1 VGSVEADD
9 ERQIAV
15 ADDWQLQRLA
25 HSSLTDTA
33 APCPGDIGGPSEQ
46 AYTRSAPG
54 RPAKN
59 TLGRPYFTVST
70 PTTFVT
76 SSVIVS

>member
-1 VGSVEADD
+1 MGSVEADD

-25 HSSLTDTA
+25 RSSSTNTA

-46 AYTRSAPG
+46 AYTTQDLLRDVQAVQLSMQ
-54 RPAKN
+54 
-59 TLGRPYFTVST
+59 
-70 PTTFVT
+70 
-76 SSVIVS
+76 

>member
-25 HSSLTDTA
+25 DSSSTNTA
-33 APCPGDIGGPSEQ
+33 APYPGDIGGPSEQ
-46 AYTRSAPG
+46 VEQCGVMS
-54 RPAKN
+54 
-59 TLGRPYFTVST
+59 TLCIGFLKRQAM
-70 PTTFVT
+70 
-76 SSVIVS
+76 

>member
-25 HSSLTDTA
+25 RSSSTGTV
-33 APCPGDIGGPSEQ
+33 APCAGDISGPS
-46 AYTRSAPG
+46 
-54 RPAKN
+54 
-59 TLGRPYFTVST
+59 
-70 PTTFVT
+70 
-76 SSVIVS
+76 